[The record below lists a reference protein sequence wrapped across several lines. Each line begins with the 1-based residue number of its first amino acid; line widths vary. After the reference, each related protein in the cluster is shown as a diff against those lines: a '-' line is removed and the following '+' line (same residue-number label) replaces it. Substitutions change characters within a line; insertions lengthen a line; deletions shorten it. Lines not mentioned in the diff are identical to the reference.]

1 MAAEWTA
8 RNMQELGST
17 HARLEAQGDLEG
29 TMATLVQ
36 VPTYEFWPA
45 GLRMSGQEQ
54 VRRYYE
60 HLLGHFVPMTRSY
73 ALIDEWVNSRSL
85 TQEYEIEVDVEGA
98 LESHRVVG
106 ILFAEGRLLGGERI
120 YASERCT
127 RLMAGDL
134 IDELNNA

>member
-1 MAAEWTA
+1 
-8 RNMQELGST
+8 MQELGST

-29 TMATLVQ
+29 TMNTLVQ
-36 VPTYEFWPA
+36 EPTYEFWPA

-60 HLLGHFVPMTRSY
+60 HLLTRFVPMTRSY
-73 ALIDEWVNSRSL
+73 TLIDEWVNPRSL
-85 TQEYEIEVDVEGA
+85 VQEYEIEVDVEGA

-106 ILFAEGRLLGGERI
+106 ILFTEGRLLGGERI
-120 YASERCT
+120 YASERCM

-134 IDELNNA
+134 IDELSSI